1 MSASVPSARRSAAR
15 SSIFDSFLRGFDADG
30 GAQIGAVIA
39 HGSSL
44 SVGSGVQAAFQSLI
58 PP

>member
-39 HGSSL
+39 HGLGL
-44 SVGSGVQAAFQSLI
+44 SVGNGVQAAF
-58 PP
+58 